1 MRVTRSTYYAFEAR
15 KKAEPKAAEAKKKQ
29 AVKEVFYQHRR
40 RYGTRRRAA
49 ALQPSGQEMGRCL
62 VRRLMKE
69 QGLRAIQPKSYVPK
83 TTQSDQQKA
92 SPNLL
97 KSEENEAPKT
107 VIIGDITYLPMG
119 NGRFCY
125 RASWQD
131 KFTRRIV
138 GWKVDRTMT
147 EALVIEALQK
157 ALWSGRIEPN
167 AIIHTDR
174 GSQYSS
180 KNFRQLLQEKG
191 LRQSMSAKGN
201 CYDKAQAESF
211 FARYKTELLE
221 GGQFEN
227 LEQALSETF
236 IYIEGFYNRIR
247 LHSGLSYQSPDQFEK
262 NYDKNL
268 TKGELTKRP
277 VSCLP

>member
-125 RASWQD
+125 LASWQD

-167 AIIHTDR
+167 AIIQTER
-174 GSQYSS
+174 GSQDSA

-201 CYDKAQAESF
+201 CSDNAQAESG
-211 FARYKTELLE
+211 AVQNGVAGRRT
-221 GGQFEN
+221 
-227 LEQALSETF
+227 
-236 IYIEGFYNRIR
+236 I
-247 LHSGLSYQSPDQFEK
+247 
-262 NYDKNL
+262 
-268 TKGELTKRP
+268 
-277 VSCLP
+277 